1 MQKTLLA
8 KASFAAFVIGIAAVL
23 PSHAQGM
30 FKCGN
35 SYQDRPCDGKD
46 SGKELK
52 VRNTIAAEG
61 GANPVNDAQC
71 ATRGARAQ
79 KMVWAREGGATQE
92 KMLGEARSADERE
105 LVMEVYARRGT
116 SHEVRAAIEATC
128 VAEKERMAKAAALL
142 ESAGLKKQEMPQAS
156 ANTQQRDAGASNN
169 TMAQSSSAEDK
180 KKRTCDNLRKQRS
193 DTVSS
198 QRSGGSG
205 SRQDAWNQQ
214 IRELDNKLRE
224 NQCP

>member
-1 MQKTLLA
+1 MHKTLLTPA
-8 KASFAAFVIGIAAVL
+8 LLVSFIIGATATL
-23 PSHAQGM
+23 PSYAQGM

-35 SYQDRPCDGKD
+35 SYQDRPCEGKD

-52 VRNTIAAEG
+52 VRNTATAESG
-61 GANPVNDAQC
+61 TRPVGDAQC
-71 ATRGARAQ
+71 AARGARAQ
-79 KMVWAREGGATQE
+79 KMVWAREGGATQDR
-92 KMLGEARSADERE
+92 MLSEARSAEE
-105 LVMEVYARRGT
+105 KKLVMDVYSRRGT
-116 SHEVRAAIEATC
+116 SHEVRAAIEADC
-128 VAEKERMAKAAALL
+128 VTEKEQAAKVAALL
-142 ESAGLKKQEMPQAS
+142 ESAGLKKQEVPQAT
-156 ANTQQRDAGASNN
+156 ANAQQRDVEASNN

-193 DTVSS
+193 DTVSR